1 MPEIPLYSL
10 RTKCEDIMFI
20 STALTEGA
28 EPFSALKSDFVVVF
42 CRIHLVVFA

>member
-1 MPEIPLYSL
+1 ML
-10 RTKCEDIMFI
+10 I

-28 EPFSALKSDFVVVF
+28 EPFSALKSDFVVVDVF

>member
-1 MPEIPLYSL
+1 
-10 RTKCEDIMFI
+10 MFI

-28 EPFSALKSDFVVVF
+28 EPFSALKPAFVVVVVF